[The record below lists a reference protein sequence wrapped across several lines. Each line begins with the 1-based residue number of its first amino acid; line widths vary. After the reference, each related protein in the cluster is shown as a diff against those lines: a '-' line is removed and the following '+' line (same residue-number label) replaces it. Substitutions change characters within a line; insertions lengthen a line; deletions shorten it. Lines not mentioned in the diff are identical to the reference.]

1 MIQWRTS
8 QCGVGGSR
16 REASGRVY
24 ESDLG
29 RGRDGATGRMGAVMG
44 FAYVFVVV
52 IRQGEGKRDSR
63 GTGIVRE

>member
-1 MIQWRTS
+1 
-8 QCGVGGSR
+8 
-16 REASGRVY
+16 
-24 ESDLG
+24 
-29 RGRDGATGRMGAVMG
+29 MG